1 MIAAPPVAR
10 AGALSRRVLYA
21 HPDRWTINAE
31 FPPEERVR
39 MREGLAGFAAEWLA
53 WKRTVKL
60 SWHAKDAALSE
71 TDAQEDA
78 LREWRARA
86 TSFGRRA
93 RRISAGNARGR
104 GRGTDIRPL
113 LLAAVD
119 AVVTGALWES
129 PLFTTTDSRVSFHR
143 AWRLVLEFPPAD
155 EPAVAPLARR
165 WHLLP
170 RPR

>member
-1 MIAAPPVAR
+1 MITASPAAR
-10 AGALSRRVLYA
+10 APAFSRRVLYA

-31 FPPEERVR
+31 FPPEERAR
-39 MREGLAGFAAEWLA
+39 MRAGLAGFAAEWLA

-71 TDAQEDA
+71 TEAQEDA

-93 RRISAGNARGR
+93 RRVSSGSPP

-119 AVVTGALWES
+119 AVVIGALWES